1 VRRDEILGKLRER
14 IVSFVASRYQRD
26 LAEDIAQDVM
36 IVLEEKYAEVDRI
49 EDLLPLS
56 LQIARFKIT
65 AGRRKA
71 VRHGEYSQIS
81 VDDIPLPS
89 EAPGQE
95 AQAVRNE
102 QLDRIAA
109 AVNTL
114 GERCREIFRW
124 KLEGLTFPEIQK
136 RLRADSL
143 NTVYTWDSRCR
154 KQLLAALGG
163 GWVSSSSGS
172 EKK

>member
-1 VRRDEILGKLRER
+1 MRRDEILGKLRER
-14 IVSFVASRYQRD
+14 IVAFVASRYQRD
-26 LAEDIAQDVM
+26 QAEDIAQDVM

-65 AGRRKA
+65 SGRRKA
-71 VRHGEYSQIS
+71 VRHGEYSQVS

-89 EAPGQE
+89 AAPSQE
-95 AQAVRNE
+95 AEAARRE

-114 GERCREIFRW
+114 GERCRDIFRW
-124 KLEGLTFPEIQK
+124 KLEGLTFPEIQQ
-136 RLRADSL
+136 RLHADSL

-154 KQLLAALGG
+154 KQLLSALGG
-163 GWVSSSSGS
+163 GWV
-172 EKK
+172 